1 VNQVSVGKKQRYA
14 LIGIIL
20 GIGAPAMWALLRTAL
35 FADAGGSFISHLFG
49 DMTSN
54 AEHMALYLYMGVGTA
69 CVMGGLGYFI
79 GQASDELSTR
89 AIQLNELN
97 SQVASQKE
105 IFERRYTTL
114 DNNVKS
120 FHQISSRIQTTI
132 SIQEVLD
139 LCSEGLSEVLGYER
153 VNILMLDDAR
163 KSLRFATI
171 TSSGTDDSTSSVLPL
186 DQRIGIIYKCITERR
201 YFLVDDIQTYPAD
214 YHIQPPFNGIAPL
227 RSRSFILCPIISKG
241 EAIGVF
247 GVDNKISKRA
257 LDDSDAD
264 TVKLFASQAASAIT
278 RINLLKSID
287 KLTKE
292 LGNTFAGLL
301 TNSEDYSRNVFNL
314 KGFVDSL
321 TENTAHIAGAAES
334 VLSAVDDTSSA
345 VGEISVATEQIA
357 RNLDALSETVEKSVS
372 AMEEV
377 NATIVNVERNTVIS
391 HQVSS
396 QVKAQAD
403 RSAVVVEETISSL
416 AEIQHS
422 VELSYAGVKRL
433 AANSS
438 RIENIVEVIND
449 ITKRTNL
456 LALNASIIAAQ
467 AGEYGKSFGVV
478 ADEIRNLSLQ
488 TGRSTGEITGIIEEI
503 MTESKSADNNVS
515 ITKDLVQKGVEMG
528 QETGIALKV
537 ILESSNQAMDMTD
550 QIRIATKEQARS
562 VQMVTRSIEDVS
574 AMTSQIFSASKE
586 QANATRSILRAIN
599 TIKEMTQE
607 MAGATGR
614 QVDDGTEIKH
624 AVESVGRM
632 VMDIFSDLE
641 KRREESKVVVKEL
654 DIMKEIGN

>member
-1 VNQVSVGKKQRYA
+1 
-14 LIGIIL
+14 
-20 GIGAPAMWALLRTAL
+20 
-35 FADAGGSFISHLFG
+35 
-49 DMTSN
+49 
-54 AEHMALYLYMGVGTA
+54 
-69 CVMGGLGYFI
+69 
-79 GQASDELSTR
+79 
-89 AIQLNELN
+89 
-97 SQVASQKE
+97 
-105 IFERRYTTL
+105 
-114 DNNVKS
+114 
-120 FHQISSRIQTTI
+120 
-132 SIQEVLD
+132 
-139 LCSEGLSEVLGYER
+139 
-153 VNILMLDDAR
+153 
-163 KSLRFATI
+163 
-171 TSSGTDDSTSSVLPL
+171 
-186 DQRIGIIYKCITERR
+186 
-201 YFLVDDIQTYPAD
+201 
-214 YHIQPPFNGIAPL
+214 
-227 RSRSFILCPIISKG
+227 
-241 EAIGVF
+241 
-247 GVDNKISKRA
+247 
-257 LDDSDAD
+257 
-264 TVKLFASQAASAIT
+264 
-278 RINLLKSID
+278 
-287 KLTKE
+287 
-292 LGNTFAGLL
+292 
-301 TNSEDYSRNVFNL
+301 
-314 KGFVDSL
+314 
-321 TENTAHIAGAAES
+321 
-334 VLSAVDDTSSA
+334 
-345 VGEISVATEQIA
+345 VATEQIA

-403 RSAVVVEETISSL
+403 RSAVVVQETISSL

-488 TGRSTGEITGIIEEI
+488 TGQSTGEITGIIEEI

-515 ITKDLVQKGVEMG
+515 ITKDLVQKGVELG

-586 QANATRSILRAIN
+586 QANASRSILRAIN

-641 KRREESKVVVKEL
+641 KRREDSKIVVREL
-654 DIMKEIGN
+654 DVMKEIGN